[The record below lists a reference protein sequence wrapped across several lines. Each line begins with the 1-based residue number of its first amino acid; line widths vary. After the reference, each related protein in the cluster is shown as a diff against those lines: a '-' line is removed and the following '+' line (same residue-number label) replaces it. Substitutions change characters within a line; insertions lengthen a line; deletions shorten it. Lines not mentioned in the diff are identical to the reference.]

1 MRNYRPLLFACILT
15 FALPAVH
22 ATELR
27 LSLDAADVVRK
38 RVHTDMELSV
48 TPGPLTLVFPK
59 WIPGEHAPTG
69 PLDSIVGLSITAD
82 GKAVAWNRD
91 PYDVYALRL
100 TVPPGA
106 QHLKISLDSGLPV
119 QKEGFTGAQ
128 TSSDQLAVLSWNQYV
143 LLPKGMDAEDIET
156 HASIVVPDG
165 WNVACALASKRRADG
180 AYEFEEA
187 SLTRLIDSP
196 VQIARYTTD
205 IYLKGSAP
213 MPSIAHDIVI
223 AADSMAALKLPEGFA
238 DGYSRLVAEAGALFG
253 SRMYRHY
260 TWILTLSD
268 HVAHFGLEHHESSDD
283 RRELN
288 VVTDPD
294 KEPWL
299 STLMAHEYVH
309 SWNAKYRRPE
319 GLLSPD
325 YDKPMDDSLLWVYE
339 GLTTFWGDVLP
350 ARAGLLTEQQFH
362 DMLAQSAATFDNEPG
377 ADWRTLADTAVAAQK
392 LYGAPRAWRSS
403 RRGTDFYA
411 GSIFLWLDV
420 DAEIRERTNGRAS
433 LDDFMQRFYAGDSGK
448 PALKPYSE
456 QDIYDNLA
464 AVAPADWRAF
474 IGRHL
479 HTTGTT
485 ALFAA
490 LTRSG
495 WQLTY
500 SEDKNVFLE
509 ADQKSHEQVDRMW
522 SIGLLLDKDGLIT
535 DVVEDRA
542 AALAGAG
549 PGMKLIA
556 VNGHSYT
563 VDVLDA
569 AIDEAKKSHRPIELL
584 VQNDD
589 FYRTLEVKYFD
600 GQRYPHLVRIGGAKD
615 TLTQVAA
622 PHTGSP

>member
-1 MRNYRPLLFACILT
+1 M
-15 FALPAVH
+15 
-22 ATELR
+22 
-27 LSLDAADVVRK
+27 
-38 RVHTDMELSV
+38 
-48 TPGPLTLVFPK
+48 
-59 WIPGEHAPTG
+59 
-69 PLDSIVGLSITAD
+69 
-82 GKAVAWNRD
+82 
-91 PYDVYALRL
+91 
-100 TVPPGA
+100 
-106 QHLKISLDSGLPV
+106 
-119 QKEGFTGAQ
+119 
-128 TSSDQLAVLSWNQYV
+128 
-143 LLPKGMDAEDIET
+143 
-156 HASIVVPDG
+156 
-165 WNVACALASKRRADG
+165 
-180 AYEFEEA
+180 
-187 SLTRLIDSP
+187 
-196 VQIARYTTD
+196 
-205 IYLKGSAP
+205 
-213 MPSIAHDIVI
+213 
-223 AADSMAALKLPEGFA
+223 
-238 DGYSRLVAEAGALFG
+238 
-253 SRMYRHY
+253 
-260 TWILTLSD
+260 
-268 HVAHFGLEHHESSDD
+268 
-283 RRELN
+283 
-288 VVTDPD
+288 TDPD

-556 VNGHSYT
+556 VNGRSYT

-600 GQRYPHLVRIGGAKD
+600 GQRYPHLVRISGAKD